1 MKTKDNIHKII
12 NLNCLVNDL
21 KQYFEVITYTEH
33 SFITCVEWYKVH
45 TILYCDND
53 ISLLIVNNKYR
64 LYQSW
69 DGFTID
75 CDSLEQLEIE
85 LNKSIQELE
94 QNV

>member
-1 MKTKDNIHKII
+1 MHIHKIV
-12 NLNCLVNDL
+12 NLNSLVNDL
-21 KQYFEVITYTEH
+21 KQYQEIVTYAEH

-45 TILYCDND
+45 TILYYDND

-69 DGFTID
+69 NGYTVD
-75 CDSLEQLEIE
+75 CDSLEQLKKE
-85 LNKSIQELE
+85 LEKALLELE